1 MNDEKLKG
9 CPFCEMDKPDV
20 GVARYENV
28 EPYYVICR
36 TTFCGAMI
44 RAKTRAESIEAW
56 NRRPDRRAPSPVERA
71 KDEVVEAAKNWKAG
85 KWKAQGYPLR
95 DEARLEDAL
104 ARLSSSEG
112 CAGKEKE

>member
-1 MNDEKLKG
+1 MNDEKKD
-9 CPFCEMDKPDV
+9 PIEV
-20 GVARYENV
+20 
-28 EPYYVICR
+28 
-36 TTFCGAMI
+36 
-44 RAKTRAESIEAW
+44 TRALEVIEQGRHYASCPKRGMEPCSCVEDAAHTLAENW
-56 NRRPDRRAPSPVERA
+56 NRRAPSPVERA